1 MPLYTV
7 VIPRIGM
14 RSFET
19 QLDFLRYVVKCCVLC
34 CVVVERRE
42 GREIAKVPLIFF
54 LPEAITRIHFVNPR
68 SRPLVITILF
78 A

>member
-1 MPLYTV
+1 LLETADVAPPMPLYTV
-7 VIPRIGM
+7 VIPRIG
-14 RSFET
+14 
-19 QLDFLRYVVKCCVLC
+19 KCCVLC